1 MSKNQTTT
9 FYGVTT
15 DHSFRLREIAERLGY
30 LSPQGPTKGQGSA
43 SALIRAI
50 ADGELVVVEAKK

>member
-1 MSKNQTTT
+1 MSQHTT

-15 DHSFRLREIAERLGY
+15 EHSAKLRDIAKRLGY
-30 LSPQGPTKGQGSA
+30 VAQQGPTKDEGSA

-50 ADGELVVVEAKK
+50 ADGELIVVKRGDK